1 MIKKEY
7 QKPTVTVVKILHQS
21 QILAGSGP
29 KTLEGTGTE
38 DYEDL
43 E

>member
-7 QKPTVTVVKILHQS
+7 QRPTVSVVKIQHQS

-29 KTLEGTGTE
+29 KTLEGTGPE

>member
-7 QKPTVTVVKILHQS
+7 QRPTVSVVKIQHQT
-21 QILAGSGP
+21 QILAGSVP
-29 KTLEGTGTE
+29 KTLEGTPSE
-38 DYEDL
+38 YEEL

>member
-7 QKPTVTVVKILHQS
+7 QRPTVSVVKIQHQS

-29 KTLEGTGTE
+29 KTLEGTPSE
-38 DYEDL
+38 YEEL